1 MEGARL
7 GPFKHSCRPAWKPLG
22 LSVPTNCCGCTV
34 IQDRNQKT
42 RGVPVRW
49 SFEVVQSRMCGN
61 EVGGGE
67 SKACGRGG
75 NIRRP
80 GEAPWMNA
88 LSPLV
93 SIKPESV
100 FYHATFQSSGGQRI
114 T

>member
-49 SFEVVQSRMCGN
+49 SFEVVQSGMCGN
-61 EVGGGE
+61 EVGGGVRAKPVGE
-67 SKACGRGG
+67 GGTSGAPGKPRG
-75 NIRRP
+75 
-80 GEAPWMNA
+80 
-88 LSPLV
+88 
-93 SIKPESV
+93 
-100 FYHATFQSSGGQRI
+100 
-114 T
+114 